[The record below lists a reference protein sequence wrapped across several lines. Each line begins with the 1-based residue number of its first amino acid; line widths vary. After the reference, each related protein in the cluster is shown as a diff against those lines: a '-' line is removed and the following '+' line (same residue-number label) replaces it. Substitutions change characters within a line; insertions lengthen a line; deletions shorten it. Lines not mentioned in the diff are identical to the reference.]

1 MHVNTCSYLFFVYE
15 NKQLQNKQQKLQ
27 KTNLFI
33 YLFFRCLL
41 VLKFQVNLILK
52 NKYQSFLRKVISKL
66 NLLPVSFNQFHIFQ
80 DFKGPPV
87 EPERQ
92 KQ

>member
-1 MHVNTCSYLFFVYE
+1 MHVNICSYLFFVYE
-15 NKQLQNKQQKLQ
+15 NKQLQNKQKLQ
-27 KTNLFI
+27 KKII
-33 YLFFRCLL
+33 YFFFRCLL
-41 VLKFQVNLILK
+41 GLKFQVNLILK

-66 NLLPVSFNQFHIFQ
+66 NLLPVSFNQFHIFE
-80 DFKGPPV
+80 DFKELPV